1 MIVQLLWGSAVIL
14 CGGVILG
21 LIYQGVDRK
30 LAARMQARIG
40 PPIIQPFRDIKKLL
54 VKENIVPANAIPWI
68 YNGAPFL
75 ALAAV
80 VTVLFYLPLG
90 DQRPLFSG
98 YGDLILVLYLL
109 ALPAVALAIGGFAS
123 GSPYAVIGAQRE
135 VVMMMSY
142 ELPLA
147 AAIVAL
153 AWRLDR
159 AIPGIAAFSLGEI
172 ASHPI
177 WAYLGPLGFIGALL
191 LVGVLTLVTPAELSK
206 IPFDIAEAETE
217 LAGGVTVEYS
227 GRNLALLLLADAVKA
242 VVMGALI
249 IALFFP
255 YRLGGLLGLGGPAG
269 GAVDTVFFLIKL
281 FFILLI
287 AVTIVRVAAARLKVS
302 QIAYS
307 FWVPLTGV
315 ALAGLVLI
323 VLDGLLF

>member
-1 MIVQLLWGSAVIL
+1 MELLWGSVVIL
-14 CGGVILG
+14 FGGVVLG
-21 LIYQGVDRK
+21 LVYQGIDRK

-40 PPIIQPFRDIKKLL
+40 PPIVQPFRDIKKLL
-54 VKENIVPANAIPWI
+54 VKENIVPESAVPWI

-75 ALAAV
+75 ALASV

-135 VVMMMSY
+135 IVMMMSY

-153 AWRLDR
+153 AWRLNQ
-159 AIPGIAAFSLGEI
+159 ALPGIAAFSLGAI
-172 ASHPI
+172 SSNPV
-177 WAYLGPLGFIGALL
+177 WAYLGPLGFIGAIL
-191 LVGVLTLVTPAELSK
+191 LVGVLLLVMPAELSK

-227 GRNLALLLLADAVKA
+227 GRNLALLRLADGVKT

-255 YRLGGLLGLGGPAG
+255 YRLGGVLGLAGLAG
-269 GAVDTVFFLIKL
+269 GAVDTAFFLVKL
-281 FFILLI
+281 FLIILVG
-287 AVTIVRVAAARLKVS
+287 VTTVRVAAARLKVS
-302 QIAYS
+302 QVAYS

-323 VLDGLLF
+323 VLDGLFFK

>member
-1 MIVQLLWGSAVIL
+1 MELFWGSVVIL
-14 CGGVILG
+14 FGGVVLG
-21 LIYQGVDRK
+21 LVYQGIDRK

-54 VKENIVPANAIPWI
+54 VKENIVPENAVPWI

-75 ALAAV
+75 ALASV

-98 YGDLILVLYLL
+98 YGDLILILYLL

-135 VVMMMSY
+135 IVMMMSY

-159 AIPGIAAFSLGEI
+159 SIPGIAAFSLKEI
-172 ASHPI
+172 AANPV
-177 WAYLGPLGFIGALL
+177 WAYLGPLGFIGGIL
-191 LVGVLTLVTPAELSK
+191 LVGVLLLVTPAELSK

-227 GRNLALLLLADAVKA
+227 GRNLALLRLADAVKTF
-242 VVMGALI
+242 VMGALI

-255 YRLGGLLGLGGPAG
+255 YRLGGVLGLTGLPG
-269 GAVDTVFFLIKL
+269 GAVDTVFFLVKL
-281 FFILLI
+281 FLVILV
-287 AVTIVRVAAARLKVS
+287 AVTTVRVAAARLKVS
-302 QIAYS
+302 QVAYS

-323 VLDGLLF
+323 VLDGLFFR

>member
-1 MIVQLLWGSAVIL
+1 MVEMMWGSVVVL
-14 CGGVILG
+14 CGGVVFG
-21 LIYQGVDRK
+21 LLYQGLDRK
-30 LAARMQARIG
+30 LAARMQARLG
-40 PPIIQPFRDIKKLL
+40 PPIVQPFRDIKKLL
-54 VKENIVPANAIPWI
+54 VKENIVPANAVPWL

-75 ALAAV
+75 ALAS
-80 VTVLFYLPLG
+80 TITILFYLPLG
-90 DQRPLFSG
+90 DQRPLFAG
-98 YGDLILVLYLL
+98 YGDLILILYLL
-109 ALPAVALAIGGFAS
+109 ALPAVALAVGGFAS

-147 AAIVAL
+147 TAIVAL
-153 AWRLDR
+153 AWRLAR
-159 AIPGIAAFSLGEI
+159 ALPGIEAFSLSAI
-172 ASHPI
+172 ATNPI

-191 LVGVLTLVTPAELSK
+191 LAAVLMLVTPAELSK

-227 GRNLALLLLADAVKA
+227 GRNLALLRLTDAVKT
-242 VVMGALI
+242 VVMGSLI

-255 YRLGGLLGLGGPAG
+255 YRIGTALGLAG
-269 GAVDTVFFLIKL
+269 AAAGTVDVLFFLVKL
-281 FFILLI
+281 FLIIFI

-315 ALAGLVLI
+315 ALAGLILI
-323 VLDGLLF
+323 VLDALFF